1 MTIWPLR
8 LPERLLPDRKKLS
21 EHLRYH
27 GFLPKRCRL
36 AARLLCNR
44 RVGNWQANIII
55 IEDDMRGETVLQY
68 EKKEVAIQTMTKFKF
83 FVSRLTPPV
92 EAAG

>member
-21 EHLRYH
+21 EHLRNH
-27 GFLPKRCRL
+27 GFLPKRCGL
-36 AARLLCNR
+36 AARLCNR
-44 RVGNWQANIII
+44 RAGNWQANIII
-55 IEDDMRGETVLQY
+55 IEDDMRGETMLQY
-68 EKKEVAIQTMTKFKF
+68 EKKEVASKTMTKIKF

>member
-36 AARLLCNR
+36 AARLCNR
-44 RVGNWQANIII
+44 RVGNWQVNIII
-55 IEDDMRGETVLQY
+55 IEDDMRGKTVLQY
-68 EKKEVAIQTMTKFKF
+68 EKKEVASKTMTKLN
-83 FVSRLTPPV
+83 SS
-92 EAAG
+92 